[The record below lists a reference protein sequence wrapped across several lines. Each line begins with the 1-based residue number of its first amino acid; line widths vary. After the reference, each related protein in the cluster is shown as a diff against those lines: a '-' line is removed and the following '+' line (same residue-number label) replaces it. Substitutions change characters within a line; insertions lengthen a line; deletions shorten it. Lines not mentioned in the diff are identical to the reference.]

1 MTYIEELIENGD
13 TQIRYTKDITHPAN
27 ITQWT
32 RLAFS
37 LQSNYNALL
46 KPRNKIKCIICYVSI
61 SMH

>member
-32 RLAFS
+32 RLEFS
-37 LQSNYNALL
+37 LQSNIM
-46 KPRNKIKCIICYVSI
+46 RF
-61 SMH
+61 